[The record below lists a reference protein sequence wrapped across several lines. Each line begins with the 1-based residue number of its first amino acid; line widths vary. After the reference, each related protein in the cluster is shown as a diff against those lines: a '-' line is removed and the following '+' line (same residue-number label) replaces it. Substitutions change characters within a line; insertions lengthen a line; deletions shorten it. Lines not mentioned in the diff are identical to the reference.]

1 MRISRLKKNKSNT
14 SMTETSVDSF
24 ANNSVIAD
32 DDEPM
37 IIDDGQ
43 RVYSR
48 TIVRSKDKVPSPV
61 NNEPVL
67 VDITT

>member
-1 MRISRLKKNKSNT
+1 MI
-14 SMTETSVDSF
+14 ETSGDSF
-24 ANNSVIAD
+24 DNNSVIAD
-32 DDEPM
+32 DDQPM
-37 IIDDGQ
+37 VIDDGQ

-67 VDITT
+67 VGNTTWKLKN

>member
-1 MRISRLKKNKSNT
+1 MSVSRLKKNKSNT
-14 SMTETSVDSF
+14 SMTETSVDPF

-32 DDEPM
+32 DDEPV

-67 VDITT
+67 VGNTT

>member
-1 MRISRLKKNKSNT
+1 
-14 SMTETSVDSF
+14 MTETSVDSF

-43 RVYSR
+43 PVYSR
-48 TIVRSKDKVPSPV
+48 TIVRSKDKLPSPV

-67 VDITT
+67 VGNTT

>member
-1 MRISRLKKNKSNT
+1 MSISRLKKNKSST
-14 SMTETSVDSF
+14 LMTETSVDSF

-43 RVYSR
+43 RVYCR
-48 TIVRSKDKVPSPV
+48 TIVRSKDKLPSPV

-67 VDITT
+67 VGNTT

>member
-1 MRISRLKKNKSNT
+1 
-14 SMTETSVDSF
+14 MTETGVDSF

-37 IIDDGQ
+37 IVGDGQ

-48 TIVRSKDKVPSPV
+48 TIIRSKDKVPSPV
-61 NNEPVL
+61 NNQPVL
-67 VDITT
+67 VGNTT